1 MCPQP
6 VIFNIMPFVI
16 VCFSLSFTMMLY
28 AFPEPNNLRDAYMQ
42 YFDMEFRI
50 PDNRPLFNKTI
61 PFIQFMV
68 LYISMPSCLSVFV
81 SKGEKC
87 KGYHFTHRYLTGL

>member
-6 VIFNIMPFVI
+6 VILNSMPFVI
-16 VCFSLSFTMMLY
+16 VCFSLSFTMMLS

-50 PDNRPLFNKTI
+50 PDNRPLFDKTI
-61 PFIQFMV
+61 PFTQSWFFIFLCHHV
-68 LYISMPSCLSVFV
+68 CLCLYQRGKSAKDTTLHIAI
-81 SKGEKC
+81 
-87 KGYHFTHRYLTGL
+87 